1 MKKELYCSK
10 CGNRLKHYDS
20 VTRLIRTKN
29 RETRKIRVERLQ
41 CRYCCEIHR
50 RLPNYIFPYKQ
61 YDSEIIKGVLE
72 GIITCE
78 TLGYEDYPCE
88 MTMMPCGDGTYKTCY
103 DCPYFDN
110 GKPLAMK
117 CGKGFDI
124 TDVLV
129 GLYMN
134 KPEN

>member
-10 CGNRLKHYDS
+10 CGNQLKHYDS

-29 RETRKIRVERLQ
+29 RETRRIRVERLQ

-50 RLPNYIFPYKQ
+50 KLPSYIFPYKQ
-61 YDSEIIKGVLE
+61 YDSEIIRGVLE

-88 MTMMPCGDGTYKTCY
+88 MTMIRWKSSQD
-103 DCPYFDN
+103 
-110 GKPLAMK
+110 LQ
-117 CGKGFDI
+117 
-124 TDVLV
+124 L
-129 GLYMN
+129 LL
-134 KPEN
+134 